1 MAGYQPVL
9 QRNIMFDLTDE
20 EILSLSKE
28 HVFYTWST
36 QSKLHPIA
44 VKRAKGVYFWDVND
58 RQYLDFNS
66 MTMCVNIGHG
76 DERVI
81 KAMQDQAAELSYAAP
96 GMTTRIRALASKA
109 VADVTPHQALTKVL
123 FTLGGADANENAIKL
138 ARGYTGRHKILAR
151 YRSYH
156 GATAGAMAATG
167 DPRRVVWEPNLMT
180 GVVHFVDPYRYR
192 STFHR
197 TNPDISEADFAQDY
211 LNHLEEIIH
220 YEGLET
226 IAAILMESVTGTN
239 GIIIPPEGY
248 MQGVRTLCD
257 KYGILMIVDEVMSGF
272 GRTGKWFAVEHWNVV
287 PDIITMAKGLTSAY
301 APLGAVAMKPE
312 IAAVFNEHAFESGLT
327 YTSHPVSL
335 AAAIAN
341 IHVMKEDQIVEHAA
355 GMGKVL
361 KRMLTDLGEAHPSVG
376 EVRNIGLFGI
386 IELVK
391 DRKTKEP
398 MAPWNES
405 SSEMV
410 AFKKYC
416 LDHGLF
422 LYTHWHTVLI
432 IPPLIITE
440 EQLKE
445 GFDVLDK
452 ALEITDEA
460 TVVK

>member
-1 MAGYQPVL
+1 
-9 QRNIMFDLTDE
+9 MFDLSNED
-20 EILSLSKE
+20 ILSLSKE
-28 HVFYTWST
+28 HVFYTWSV
-36 QSKLHPIA
+36 QAKVNPIA
-44 VKRAKGVYFWDVND
+44 VKRAKGVYFWDVED
-58 RQYLDFNS
+58 KRYLDFNS

-81 KAMQDQAAELSYAAP
+81 KAMQDQAAELPYAAP
-96 GMTTRIRALASKA
+96 GMTTKARALASKL
-109 VADVTPHQALTKVL
+109 VAEITPHGALTKIL

-167 DPRRVVWEPNLMT
+167 DPRRLVWEPGLMP
-180 GVVHFVDPYRYR
+180 GVVHFLDPYRYR

-197 TNPDISEADFAQDY
+197 THPDISEEDFAQDY
-211 LNHLEEIIH
+211 LNHLEEIIQ
-220 YEGLET
+220 YEGPET
-226 IAAILMESVTGTN
+226 IAAILMETVTGTN
-239 GIIIPPEGY
+239 GVIIPPQGY
-248 MQGVRTLCD
+248 LQGVRALCD
-257 KYGILMIVDEVMSGF
+257 RYGMVMIADEVMSGF
-272 GRTGKWFAVEHWNVV
+272 GRTGKWFAVEHWDVV
-287 PDIITMAKGLTSAY
+287 PDMITMAKGLTSAY
-301 APLGAVAMKPE
+301 APLGAVAMKPQ
-312 IAAVFNEHAFESGLT
+312 IAAAFNERVFEGGLT
-327 YTSHPVSL
+327 YTAHPISL

-341 IHVMKEDQIVEHAA
+341 IRVMREDQIVEHAA

-386 IELVK
+386 LELVK

-398 MAPWNES
+398 MTPWNGS
-405 SSEMV
+405 SPEMT
-410 AFKKYC
+410 ALKTFC

-445 GFDVLDK
+445 GFEVLDK
-452 ALEITDEA
+452 ALEITDRA
-460 TVVK
+460 VNRD

>member
-1 MAGYQPVL
+1 
-9 QRNIMFDLTDE
+9 MFDLPDE
-20 EILSLSKE
+20 EILPISKE
-28 HVFYTWST
+28 HVFYTWSA
-36 QSKLHPIA
+36 QSRVNPI
-44 VKRAKGVYFWDVND
+44 VLKRARGVYFWDVD
-58 RQYLDFNS
+58 DKRYLDFNS

-81 KAMQDQAAELSYAAP
+81 RAMQEQAAELPYAAP
-96 GMTTRIRALASKA
+96 GMTTRVRALASKM
-109 VADVTPHQALTKVL
+109 VAEVTPHQALTKIL

-167 DPRRVVWEPNLMT
+167 DLRRVVWEPNLMT
-180 GVVHFVDPYRYR
+180 GVVHFLDPYRYR

-197 TNPDISEADFAQDY
+197 NHPDLSEEEFAQDY
-211 LNHLEEIIH
+211 VNHLEEVIQ
-220 YEGLET
+220 YEGPQT

-239 GIIIPPEGY
+239 GIIIPPQGY
-248 MQGVRTLCD
+248 MQGVRALCD
-257 KYGILMIVDEVMSGF
+257 KYGILMIADEVMSGF
-272 GRTGKWFAVEHWNVV
+272 GRTGKWFAIEHWDVV
-287 PDIITMAKGLTSAY
+287 PDLMTMAKGLTSAY

-312 IAAVFNEHAFESGLT
+312 IAAAFNDTPFESGLT
-327 YTSHPVSL
+327 YTSHPISL

-341 IHVMKEDQIVEHAA
+341 INVMKDDHLVEHAA
-355 GMGKVL
+355 TMSPVL

-386 IELVK
+386 LELVK
-391 DRKTKEP
+391 NRKTKEP
-398 MAPWNES
+398 LAPWNGS
-405 SSEMV
+405 SPEMT
-410 AFKKYC
+410 ALKKYC

-432 IPPLIITE
+432 IPPLIIAE

-445 GFDVLDK
+445 GFDILDK
-452 ALEITDEA
+452 ALEHTDKAVERD
-460 TVVK
+460 

>member
-1 MAGYQPVL
+1 
-9 QRNIMFDLTDE
+9 MFDLSNED
-20 EILSLSKE
+20 ILSFSRE
-28 HVFYTWST
+28 HIFYTWSA
-36 QSKLHPIA
+36 QASVNPIA
-44 VKRAKGVYFWDVND
+44 VKRAQGVYFWDLDD
-58 RQYLDFNS
+58 RRYLDFNS

-76 DERVI
+76 DARVI
-81 KAMQDQAAELSYAAP
+81 RAMQEQVAELPYAAP
-96 GMTTRIRALASKA
+96 GMTTKVRALASKM
-109 VADVTPHQALTKVL
+109 VAEVTPQQALTKVL

-167 DPRRVVWEPNLMT
+167 DPRRVAWEPNLMP
-180 GVVHFVDPYRYR
+180 GVVHFLDPYRYR

-197 TNPDISEADFAQDY
+197 TNPDISEQDFTQDY
-211 LNHLEEIIH
+211 LNHLEEIIQ
-220 YEGLET
+220 YEGPDS
-226 IAAILMESVTGTN
+226 IAAILLESVTGTN
-239 GIIIPPEGY
+239 GVIIPPEGY
-248 MQGVRTLCD
+248 LQGVRALCD
-257 KYGILMIVDEVMSGF
+257 KYGILLIADEVMSGF

-287 PDIITMAKGLTSAY
+287 PDMITMAKGLTSAY

-312 IAAVFNEHAFESGLT
+312 IAAAFNEHAFESGLT

-341 IHVMKEDQIVEHAA
+341 INVLKEDHIVEHAA
-355 GMGKVL
+355 GMGKAL
-361 KRMLTDLGEAHPSVG
+361 KRMLTDLGEAHASVG

-386 IELVK
+386 IELVR

-398 MAPWNES
+398 MAAWNS
-405 SSEMV
+405 SSPEMS
-410 AFKKYC
+410 ALKKYC

-445 GFDVLDK
+445 GFEVLDQ
-452 ALEITDEA
+452 ALEITDRA
-460 TVVK
+460 I